1 MFKRIA
7 AVAITASTIG
17 LSALP
22 SIAGN
27 VDRWEYEGIA
37 STGEKVY
44 LNLDSIQAD
53 QRKSGFFFTYQIGK
67 DRPFAFT
74 PCDGRFQVAT
84 ANGVTFKPLMK
95 AQSPATRR
103 MLDQVCAFPR

>member
-1 MFKRIA
+1 MLKRIA
-7 AVAITASTIG
+7 AIVTIVSTIG

-44 LNLDSIQAD
+44 LNLDSVRFEG
-53 QRKSGFFFTYQIGK
+53 RKGYFFIYQIGN
-67 DRPFAFT
+67 DRLFAYT
-74 PCDGRFQVAT
+74 PCDGRFQVA
-84 ANGVTFKPLMK
+84 NQDGVTFKPLMK
-95 AQSPATRR
+95 AQSSATRR
-103 MLDQVCAFPR
+103 MLDQVCAAPR